1 MRGFKG
7 FLQPV
12 GPGEGDGSISNPY
25 HCLLCLKEGLDVE
38 DVLSPF
44 SPSSRGNLEPEV
56 EAIQIQGNKERNLLG
71 PSPQLA
77 TPAFILFFWRE
88 SGMSVLTMV

>member
-38 DVLSPF
+38 DVLSPL
-44 SPSSRGNLEPEV
+44 SPSSRGNPEPEV
-56 EAIQIQGNKERNLLG
+56 EAIQIQ
-71 PSPQLA
+71 
-77 TPAFILFFWRE
+77 
-88 SGMSVLTMV
+88 